1 MAASFGIYD
10 DDLNKHDFLFVL
22 HVTNNLFLEGQ
33 RSYNDLSKFDWLYD
47 IIYIFQVL
55 RYKVIF
61 GPKFFFQYLWFFGT
75 RLPLGWGFKPNTE
88 IS

>member
-10 DDLNKHDFLFVL
+10 DDLNKHDFFICFACYKQPFFGG
-22 HVTNNLFLEGQ
+22 TKIN
-33 RSYNDLSKFDWLYD
+33 NDLSKFDWLYD